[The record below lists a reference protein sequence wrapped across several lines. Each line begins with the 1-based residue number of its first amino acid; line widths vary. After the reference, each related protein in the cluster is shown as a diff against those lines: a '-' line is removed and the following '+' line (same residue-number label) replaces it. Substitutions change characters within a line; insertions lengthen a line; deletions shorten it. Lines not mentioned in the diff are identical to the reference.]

1 MRVVVL
7 SGGAAHGLVDALAS
21 DFKARTG
28 ADIDATFGAVGA
40 MKERLLTGAPA
51 DLLILTQALIGE
63 LAGSG
68 HVVPGSERNIGIVY
82 TAIAARTGDELPIV
96 DDAKLLKDAMV
107 AADEI
112 YFPDPSLAT
121 AGIHFAKT
129 LMLLGIDG
137 TVDAR
142 LKPHPNGTSAMRALA
157 ASKANRPIGCTQA
170 TEILNT
176 QGVTLVRALPD
187 PFQLATVYT
196 AAVASRS
203 RNVDLAGRLVEAL
216 TERASD
222 TVRQHLG
229 FAP

>member
-1 MRVVVL
+1 
-7 SGGAAHGLVDALAS
+7 
-21 DFKARTG
+21 
-28 ADIDATFGAVGA
+28 
-40 MKERLLTGAPA
+40 
-51 DLLILTQALIGE
+51 
-63 LAGSG
+63 
-68 HVVPGSERNIGIVY
+68 
-82 TAIAARTGDELPIV
+82 
-96 DDAKLLKDAMV
+96 
-107 AADEI
+107 
-112 YFPDPSLAT
+112 
-121 AGIHFAKT
+121 
-129 LMLLGIDG
+129 
-137 TVDAR
+137 
-142 LKPHPNGTSAMRALA
+142 MRALA